1 MPSRTRL
8 IFALA
13 VLLIALATGF
23 AALSLMRPPLFNPGK
38 ALIGGPFTLTDQTG
52 KRVSERDFA
61 GRPMLVIFG
70 YTFCPD
76 VCPGEMQVVSA
87 ALDQLGTQAALLH
100 PVFVTVDP
108 ERDTP
113 AVMKTFVENFHPS
126 FSGLTGSS
134 AEIAAMLKAYRV
146 YARRIENAKRP
157 EDYLMEHTSLI
168 YLIGPDGGYVTHF
181 EYGTDPAKLAGGIK
195 AALGR

>member
-1 MPSRTRL
+1 MPSRSRL
-8 IFALA
+8 IFALT
-13 VLLIALATGF
+13 VVLIALALGIG
-23 AALSLMRPPLFNPGK
+23 ALSLMRPPLFNPGK

-52 KRVSERDFA
+52 QRVSERDFA
-61 GRPMLVIFG
+61 GRYMLVIFG

-87 ALDQLGTQAALLH
+87 ALDQLGAQAAQVH

-113 AVMKTFVENFHPS
+113 EVMKIFVENFHPG
-126 FSGLTGSS
+126 FSGLTGSP
-134 AEIAAMLKAYRV
+134 AEIAVMLKAYRV
-146 YARRIENAKRP
+146 AARKIENAKRP
-157 EDYLMEHTSLI
+157 ADYLMEHTALI

-181 EYGTDPAKLAGGIK
+181 DYGTDAAKLAGEIK
-195 AALGR
+195 AALAR